1 MHKTVSVNDRK
12 NSCHYYLNIRL
23 LDGENLDD
31 EVASRMPHS
40 SYHYIDVTDTI
51 GKYPLDVLVI
61 IANSNGEN
69 LEKLFGV
76 ETKWIEKE

>member
-23 LDGENLDD
+23 SDGENLDD

-40 SYHYIDVTDTI
+40 SYEYLDVTNTI
-51 GKYPLDVLVI
+51 GKYPLDVLI
-61 IANSNGEN
+61 LIANSNGEN
-69 LEKLFGV
+69 LEKIFGV
-76 ETKWIEKE
+76 SELKNWKL

>member
-1 MHKTVSVNDRK
+1 MDRTISINDAQEG
-12 NSCHYYLNIRL
+12 CHYYLRFHVS
-23 LDGENLDD
+23 DGEDLD
-31 EVASRMPHS
+31 EVVSSWMPHS